1 MHIKK
6 HHKCQCPRHI
16 SSEEV
21 KNCKFIDPCD
31 FKKPKKRIYH
41 AEREKARLE
50 RMNSLPKEPLFELS
64 SIPPRRI
71 KITLKP
77 KSKLC
82 ILQKC

>member
-64 SIPPRRI
+64 DNFNARDHRYHHGG
-71 KITLKP
+71 
-77 KSKLC
+77 
-82 ILQKC
+82 